1 MTLLSRLPACLRHF
15 RPGSGHCLAI
25 ASDHLEGRVMA
36 RAASRDIVILGSR
49 RKASLEAIV
58 RRASSPQSLARRARI
73 VLLAHAG
80 WPNARIARQL
90 GCSQGTVRTWRRRF
104 ARGGIPALRDRPRSG
119 RPEVYGPAVR
129 LAVVAA
135 ATSVPPQDTPEWTH
149 AMIAAETGSGI
160 SASQA
165 GRILADL
172 ELRPHKVRGWL
183 RRADDDQF
191 WAQAAAVCDAY
202 LRPPPGTVVI
212 CIDEKTGIQ
221 AKYRKYPERPP
232 APGRP
237 APRDLEYVP
246 NGTVSIIAALHTA
259 TGEVVAEPVA
269 RNDSAA
275 FTGFL
280 HRLTQCIH
288 PSLSILIVMGN
299 GSSHTSRATRA
310 WIAARPRITVTRT
323 PVHASWLDMA
333 ELWFSVLTR
342 GLLRRGEFTSRA
354 DLTAKITSFTIRYN
368 RTAQPWTWTYDARYD
383 HARYL
388 ARHSAQDAAATA
400 EPTAGQTLPQAA

>member
-1 MTLLSRLPACLRHF
+1 
-15 RPGSGHCLAI
+15 
-25 ASDHLEGRVMA
+25 MA

-49 RKASLEAIV
+49 RKSRLEAIV
-58 RRASSPQSLARRARI
+58 RRASSPQALVRRARI
-73 VLLAHAG
+73 VLLAHARQS
-80 WPNARIARQL
+80 NARIAAEL
-90 GCSQGTVRTWRRRF
+90 GCAEGTVRLWRRRF
-104 ARGGIPALRDRPRSG
+104 TRGGIRALSDRPRSG
-119 RPEVYGPAVR
+119 RPEAYGPVVR

-149 AMIAAETGSGI
+149 ALIAAETGSGI
-160 SASQA
+160 SASQT

-172 ELRPHKVRGWL
+172 ELRPHRVRGWL
-183 RRADDDQF
+183 RRADDARF

-221 AKYRKYPERPP
+221 AKYRKYPERLP
-232 APGRP
+232 APGRL
-237 APRDLEYVP
+237 ARREFEYVR
-246 NGTVSIIAALHTA
+246 NGTVSIIAALHVA
-259 TGEVVAEPVA
+259 TGQAVTEAIA

-280 HRLTQCIH
+280 HRLNQCID
-288 PSLSILIVMGN
+288 PSLNILIVMDN

-310 WIAARPRITVTRT
+310 WIAAHPRITVTYT
-323 PVHASWLDMA
+323 PKHASWLDMA

-354 DLTAKITSFTIRYN
+354 DLTDKITSFTIRYN
-368 RTAQPWTWTYDARYD
+368 RTARPWTWTYDARDD
-383 HARYL
+383 HAKYL
-388 ARHSAQDAAATA
+388 ARHSTQDPAATTGAATA
-400 EPTAGQTLPQAA
+400 QTLPQAA

>member
-1 MTLLSRLPACLRHF
+1 
-15 RPGSGHCLAI
+15 
-25 ASDHLEGRVMA
+25 MA
-36 RAASRDIVILGSR
+36 RAASKDIVILGPR
-49 RKASLEAIV
+49 RKARLEAIT
-58 RRASSPQSLARRARI
+58 RRASAPRAVVGRARI

-80 WPNARIARQL
+80 WPNARIAAEL
-90 GCSQGTVRTWRRRF
+90 GCAAGTVRTWRRRF
-104 ARGGIPALRDRPRSG
+104 TRGGMPALADRPRSG

-129 LAVVAA
+129 LAIVAA
-135 ATSVPPQDTPEWTH
+135 APSVPPEDRPVWTH
-149 AMIAAETGSGI
+149 ALIAAELAGTGI

-172 ELRPHKVRGWL
+172 ELRPHRVRGWL

-191 WAQAAAVCDAY
+191 WVQAAAVCDAY

-221 AKYRKYPERPP
+221 AKYRKYPGRLP
-232 APGRP
+232 APGRL
-237 APRDLEYVP
+237 ARREFEYVR
-246 NGTVSIIAALHTA
+246 NGTVSIIAALHVA
-259 TGEVVAEPVA
+259 TGQVVTEPVT

-280 HRLTQCIH
+280 HRLSQCID
-288 PSLSILIVMGN
+288 PRLDIRIVMDN

-310 WIAARPRITVTRT
+310 WIAAHPRISVTYT
-323 PVHASWLDMA
+323 PKHASWLDMA

-342 GLLRRGEFTSRA
+342 ALLRRGEFTSRA
-354 DLTAKITSFTIRYN
+354 GLIEKITVFTIRYN
-368 RTAQPWTWTYDARYD
+368 RTARPWRWAYDARAD

-388 ARHSAQDAAATA
+388 ARHSGQHPAPPEPAAA
-400 EPTAGQTLPQAA
+400 QTLPQAA

>member
-1 MTLLSRLPACLRHF
+1 
-15 RPGSGHCLAI
+15 
-25 ASDHLEGRVMA
+25 MA
-36 RAASRDIVILGSR
+36 RAASRDIVILGPR
-49 RKASLEAIV
+49 RKARLEAIT
-58 RRASSPQSLARRARI
+58 RQASAPQALARRARI

-80 WPNARIARQL
+80 WANARIAAEL
-90 GCSQGTVRTWRRRF
+90 GCAQGTVRTWRRRF
-104 ARGGIPALRDRPRSG
+104 IRGGMPALADRPRSG
-119 RPEVYGPAVR
+119 RPEAYGPAVR
-129 LAVVAA
+129 LAIVAT
-135 ATSVPPQDTPEWTH
+135 ATSAPPGDRPEWTH
-149 AMIAAETGSGI
+149 ALIAARLAGTGI
-160 SASQA
+160 SVSQT

-232 APGRP
+232 RPGRLG
-237 APRDLEYVP
+237 RREFEYVR
-246 NGTVSIIAALHTA
+246 NGTVSIIAALHAA
-259 TGEVVAEPVA
+259 TGQVVVEPVA

-280 HRLTQCIH
+280 HRLDQCTD
-288 PSLSILIVMGN
+288 PRLSIRIVMDN

-310 WIAARPRITVTRT
+310 WIAAHPRITVTYT
-323 PVHASWLDMA
+323 PKHASWLDMA

-342 GLLRRGEFTSRA
+342 GLLRRGEFTSPA
-354 DLTAKITSFTIRYN
+354 DLTEKITSFAIAYN
-368 RTAQPWTWTYDARYD
+368 RTAKPWTWTYDARDD

-388 ARHSAQDAAATA
+388 TRHQEAAATA
-400 EPTAGQTLPQAA
+400 EPATGHTLPQAA